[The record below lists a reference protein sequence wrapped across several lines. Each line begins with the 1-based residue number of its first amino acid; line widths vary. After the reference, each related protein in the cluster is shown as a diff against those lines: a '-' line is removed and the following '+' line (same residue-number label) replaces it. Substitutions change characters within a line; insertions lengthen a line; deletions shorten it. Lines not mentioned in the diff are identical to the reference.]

1 MANPTLKRSFF
12 LSCFPTQFLRSI
24 ITPQSSTICRKHLLS
39 TVSDSDKSLSS
50 VSSFTVQYLMNT
62 CGFPL
67 QDALSAS
74 KKLQLNENKSHKHQ
88 SVLELLRSFHF
99 YDTHI
104 TKLLI
109 KSPKILQMKVNNNL
123 KPKLEY
129 LRDNGLEGRLLPDLI
144 VSNPEILIR
153 SLSGFTKPRLEFLKK
168 YLHTND
174 KVFGAV
180 KRTSWLWRLNLKGI
194 MERNIELLLSE
205 GVTTRSIER
214 WVFWQPRTLMHRV
227 DRIVYAIRTVKELGL
242 DPSSLRCVRAIQV
255 LLSISHSTWNQ
266 KVQNFKTLGWSEDMI
281 WSAFK
286 RDSMC
291 FGLSE
296 ENVRR
301 TMDFYMN
308 TMKLKPE
315 VIAAQPNLLAY
326 AMNTRIRPRYS
337 VIKVLECRKLL
348 KKKFKV
354 CWVFTLT
361 EKDFLEKF
369 VDKHLDQIP
378 NLLEVYRGTIAVEK
392 MDQLEQTTECPSQL
406 LRTLTNLWSRESMPL
421 ATKGFCSLR
430 DSTWGAPS

>member
-1 MANPTLKRSFF
+1 MSIMANPTLKRSLF
-12 LSCFPTQFLRSI
+12 LSCFPTQFLRNI

-67 QDALSAS
+67 EDALSAS

-88 SVLELLRSFHF
+88 SVLEILRSFHF
-99 YDTHI
+99 CDTHV

-109 KSPKILQMKVNNNL
+109 KCPKILKMKVNSNL

-144 VSNPEILIR
+144 VSNPEILSK
-153 SLSGFTKPRLEFLKK
+153 SLNGFVKPRLEFLKK

-174 KVFGAV
+174 RVFGAV
-180 KRTSWLWRLNLKGI
+180 KRTFGLWRINLNGI
-194 MERNIELLLSE
+194 TERNIELLLSE

-214 WVFWQPRTLMHRV
+214 WVFWQPRTLMHRF

-242 DPSSLRCVRAIQV
+242 DPSSFRCVRAIQV

-266 KVQNFKTLGWSEDMI
+266 KAQNFKTLGWSEEMI

-286 RDSMC
+286 RYSMC

-301 TMDFYMN
+301 TMDFYVN

-315 VIAAQPNLLAY
+315 VIAAQPSLLAY

-337 VIKVLECRKLL
+337 VIKVLECWKLL

-354 CWVFTLT
+354 CWVFRLT

-392 MDQLEQTTECPSQL
+392 MDQLEQSK
-406 LRTLTNLWSRESMPL
+406 LTSYVEIC
-421 ATKGFCSLR
+421 AVQ
-430 DSTWGAPS
+430 